1 MEYKELAELLFPNIT
16 KTPEDYEKEYPQRK
30 LPEGARVTRLAPSP
44 TGYIHLGNLFGAMAD
59 ERMAHQSGG
68 VCYLRVE
75 DTDEKR
81 EVEGAIPVLLDTLSY
96 FGINFD
102 EGACKAGTEGS
113 VPSVSD
119 PEAAERGDYGPYWQ
133 SEREDIYK
141 SCVKYLVSKGM
152 AYP

>member
-1 MEYKELAELLFPNIT
+1 MDHKELAELLFPDIT
-16 KTPEDYEKEYPQRK
+16 ETLEDLERRYPARD

-44 TGYIHLGNLFGAMAD
+44 TGFIHLGNLFGAMAD
-59 ERMAHQSGG
+59 ERMAHQSKG

-102 EGACKAGTEGS
+102 EGACKEGTEGS
-113 VPSVSD
+113 IPSVSD
-119 PEAAERGDYGPYWQ
+119 PEAAERGSYGP
-133 SEREDIYK
+133 
-141 SCVKYLVSKGM
+141 
-152 AYP
+152 